1 MTKLGFIGLGIMGS
15 RIVKR
20 LLTAG
25 YQVAGYNRTRAK
37 AESLINDGMQ
47 WCSTP
52 REVAQN
58 ADITFSMVSDT
69 AALSSITNG
78 LDGVLAGLSAGKI
91 YVDMSTVSPRLIRDL
106 AKRVAATGA
115 EMIEAPVSGSVSAVE
130 AGTLVIFAGG
140 EAETLER
147 VRPVFEKLSQKII
160 HMGSSGKGISTKIAI
175 NLSLIVQLVALFE
188 GVLLAERSG
197 VPREQALD
205 ALLNSVIASPAM
217 KYRAPFI
224 LKMPDE
230 VWFNV
235 AMMQKDVQLALEMG
249 EELGVP
255 LYSARLADEML
266 TTAREMGY
274 AEQDFAIM
282 FKVLTQMAGFAQ
294 A

>member
-1 MTKLGFIGLGIMGS
+1 
-15 RIVKR
+15 
-20 LLTAG
+20 
-25 YQVAGYNRTRAK
+25 
-37 AESLINDGMQ
+37 
-47 WCSTP
+47 
-52 REVAQN
+52 VAQN
-58 ADITFSMVSDT
+58 ADIIFSMVSDT
-69 AALSSITNG
+69 AALSAITDGSN
-78 LDGVLAGLSAGKI
+78 GVLAGLSAGKI
-91 YVDMSTVSPRLIRDL
+91 YVDMSTVSPRVIRDL

-115 EMIEAPVSGSVSAVE
+115 AMIEAPVSGSVTAVE
-130 AGTLVIFAGG
+130 AGTLVVFVGG
-140 EAETLER
+140 EAETLEH

-160 HMGSSGKGISTKIAI
+160 HMGSSGQGISTKIAI
-175 NLSLIVQLVALFE
+175 NLSLIVQLIALFE

-217 KYRAPFI
+217 KYRAPLI
-224 LKMPDE
+224 LKMPEE

-235 AMMQKDVQLALEMG
+235 AMMQKDVRLALEMG

-266 TTAREMGY
+266 TTATELGY

-282 FKVLTQMAGFAQ
+282 FKVLTQLAGFAQ